1 MALRDYYIEE
11 ATTSYGTLEGPD
23 IWALRYINIG
33 NAERI
38 LEAFDDDASGF
49 VTVSE
54 ANNFTQSRPPKWR
67 CVVGSHRKH
76 ELSPL
81 IHTIVFLTG

>member
-1 MALRDYYIEE
+1 MALRDYYIEK
-11 ATTSYGTLEGPD
+11 ATTSYGTLAGPD
-23 IWALRYINIG
+23 IWALQYININ
-33 NAERI
+33 NADRI

-54 ANNFTQSRPPKWR
+54 ANNFTQSRPSGWR
-67 CVVGSHRKH
+67 CALIHRTH

-81 IHTIVFLTG
+81 IHIIVFLTG

>member
-23 IWALRYINIG
+23 IWALKYINIS

-54 ANNFTQSRPPKWR
+54 ANHFTQSRPSGWR
-67 CVVGSHRKH
+67 CAHSHQTH

-81 IHTIVFLTG
+81 IHMIVFPTG